1 MTHLA
6 LIAPVQFLVDVLEP
20 ILEWIHDTLG
30 VGWGMSIVLLTVLV
44 RAAMAPLT
52 VKQFKSMRA
61 MAAVA
66 PKLKE
71 VQAKYKG
78 DKQRQQQEIMKFYAE
93 NKINPFASCLPL
105 LAQFPFFIGLF
116 YLLQND
122 LRKDICG
129 DAARAAGLV
138 EPTGVKPPPCGE
150 VPGSGGAEQFLF
162 IPDLTA
168 GATGWVLAVLM
179 ILYVGSQLLSTV
191 LTPSSPDR
199 NQQMLMYGLPLVFAI
214 FILIYNFPAGLL
226 VYWITTNLWTVG
238 QGYLIRKKLGP
249 IVPVKPPDGADEG
262 KQGGGLLAR
271 LQGVAAPKEPAA
283 ATVKPAPAGPP
294 PRPPR
299 KKKKRSGR
307 RR

>member
-1 MTHLA
+1 MSHLA
-6 LIAPVQFLVDVLEP
+6 LIAPVQFLVDILEP
-20 ILEWIHDTLG
+20 ILVFIHDTLG

-61 MAAVA
+61 MAEVA

-71 VQAKYKG
+71 LQAKHKD

-122 LRKDICG
+122 LREEICG
-129 DAARAAGLV
+129 AAARAAGLV
-138 EPTGVKPPPCGE
+138 ERAGVKPPPCGE

-162 IPDLTA
+162 VPDLTA

-179 ILYVGSQLLSTV
+179 VLYVGSQLLSTL

-214 FILIYNFPAGLL
+214 FILLYSFPAGLL

-249 IVPVKPPDGADEG
+249 IAPMKPATAEGDGKEG
-262 KQGGGLLAR
+262 GFLSKLTS
-271 LQGVAAPKEPAA
+271 GVSAPKEPAA
-283 ATVKPAPAGPP
+283 ATAKPAPAGPP